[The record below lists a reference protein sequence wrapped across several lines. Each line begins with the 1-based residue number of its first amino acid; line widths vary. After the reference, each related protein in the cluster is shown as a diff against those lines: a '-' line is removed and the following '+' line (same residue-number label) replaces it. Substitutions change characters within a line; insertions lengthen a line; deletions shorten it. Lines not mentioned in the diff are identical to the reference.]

1 MLKQVWLSENLF
13 SLVIPINIIPL
24 FSKDL
29 ITFRI
34 PFKKYF
40 ARNSVKVD
48 PTFDIEFDIAVSATG
63 IIVNIDPPNC
73 VTLLHLCGKITSLL
87 DSPTTFDERFEV
99 TSVPTFCSWFK
110 LVSN

>member
-1 MLKQVWLSENLF
+1 MSENLF

-34 PFKKYF
+34 PFKIYF
-40 ARNSVKVD
+40 ATNSVKVD
-48 PTFDIEFDIAVSATG
+48 PTFDIEFDIAVNGTG
-63 IIVNIDPPNC
+63 IIANIDPPNC
-73 VTLLHLCGKITSLL
+73 VTLRHLCGKIISLL
-87 DSPTTFDERFEV
+87 DSSTTFDERFEV
-99 TSVPTFCSWFK
+99 TSVLTFCFWFK